1 MPEQAREAVTAAFFG
16 LNDLSPAPR
25 IDQAPD
31 GATANF
37 PRTGDTKAELIIRGG
52 SARLALD
59 GQDIAIGSDADW
71 EAAASGA
78 LATARRILPR
88 KR

>member
-1 MPEQAREAVTAAFFG
+1 TAAFFG

-31 GATANF
+31 GATAIF
-37 PRTGDTKAELIIRGG
+37 PRTGDAKAQLVIRGG
-52 SARLALD
+52 SAHLALE
-59 GQDIAIGSDADW
+59 GAGDIAIGSDADW
-71 EAAASGA
+71 EVAASGA
-78 LATARRILPR
+78 LAAARRMLPR